1 MSEWAYEM
9 PWRPN
14 FEAFEVGGWVLGM
27 AATSAVHF
35 YTNLPSQPFHLSM
48 IVMGGFALRRLPAA
62 VHLYRVRQGL
72 RAKDVVLM
80 GQDEL
85 IEQMLD
91 NRGKLFLGTGF
102 KWTQREGGVRGA
114 MEQ

>member
-91 NRGKLFLGTGF
+91 NVVKRHLSKCLERVTSLRFH
-102 KWTQREGGVRGA
+102 QCSDA
-114 MEQ
+114 